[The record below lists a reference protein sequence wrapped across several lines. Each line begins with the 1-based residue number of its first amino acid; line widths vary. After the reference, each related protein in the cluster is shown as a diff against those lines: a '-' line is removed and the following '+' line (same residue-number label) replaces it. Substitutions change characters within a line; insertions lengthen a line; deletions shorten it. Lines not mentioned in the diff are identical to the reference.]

1 MTWLDTGTAE
11 SLMEA
16 GEFVKVIQN
25 RQGLVISCPE
35 EISWR
40 NGWISFDELILLAR
54 EYGDSEYKHYL
65 SNLT

>member
-1 MTWLDTGTAE
+1 
-11 SLMEA
+11 MEA

-25 RQGLVISCPE
+25 RQGLVISCLE

-65 SNLT
+65 ENLT